1 MDSSARLFLA
11 LLRRN
16 MRTVDVEGLVVDSG
30 NNAWVL
36 TSTALVLMMTLPG
49 LALFYAGMVRRMN
62 VLSTMMQSYGAAAV
76 VTVLWALVGYS
87 LAFSDGGPVNAF
99 VGGLTHAGLAG
110 ITPETMNGDL
120 PANLFLMFQL
130 TFAIITVAII
140 AGAAVE
146 RIRFSAFLIFASFW
160 LVLVY
165 APVCHWVW
173 GGGFLGDAGKLDFAG
188 GAVVH
193 INAGVAGLVLAKV
206 LGPRRGWPGGPL
218 IPDNLV
224 LTLIG
229 AGMLWV
235 GWFGFNGGS
244 ALAADGAAA
253 HAFVTTQIAAATA
266 ALTWMILEWA
276 LRGKAS
282 ALGAASGAVA
292 GLVAITPAAGF
303 VPAWAAFIIGAGG
316 AAGAYW
322 GVTGLKR
329 LLKIDDSLDAFGLH
343 GVGGFV
349 GAVLTGVFAVEAIG
363 GAAGAIEGNLLQV
376 WTQTWGA
383 LSVAVYSGAVTFIIL
398 FVMSKFMS
406 LRVSEEAER
415 KGLDTELH
423 GESVGS

>member
-1 MDSSARLFLA
+1 MEQIAP
-11 LLRRN
+11 
-16 MRTVDVEGLVVDSG
+16 DSG
-30 NNAWVL
+30 NVAWIL
-36 TSTALVLMMTLPG
+36 TSTALVLLMTLPG

-76 VTVLWALVGYS
+76 VTLVWAVVAYS
-87 LAFSDGGPVNAF
+87 LAFTDGGALNSF
-99 VGGLTHAGLAG
+99 VGGLDRVFLAG
-110 ITPETMNGDL
+110 VTPDTVSGDL
-120 PANLFLMFQL
+120 PENLFFMFQL

-146 RIRFSAFLIFASFW
+146 RIRFSAFLIFGAVW
-160 LVLVY
+160 MVLVY
-165 APVCHWVW
+165 APICHWVW
-173 GGGFLGDAGKLDFAG
+173 GGGFLGEAGVLDFAG

-193 INAGVAGLVLAKV
+193 INAGVAGLVLAKF
-206 LGPRRGWPGGPL
+206 LGPRRGYPGGSMM
-218 IPDNLV
+218 PDNLV

-244 ALAADGAAA
+244 ALGANGGAA
-253 HAFVTTQIAAATA
+253 HAMVTTQLATA
-266 ALTWMILEWA
+266 SAVVTWMALEWI

-303 VPAWAAFIIGAGG
+303 VPAWASFFVGIGG
-316 AAGAYW
+316 ALGAYY

-343 GVGGFV
+343 GVGGLV

-363 GAAGAIEGNLLQV
+363 GTGGAIEGNLMQV

-383 LSVAVYSGAVTFIIL
+383 LAAAIYCAVVTTIIL
-398 FVMSKFMS
+398 FVQSRLMK
-406 LRVSEEAER
+406 LRVEEEEEI
-415 KGLDTELH
+415 KGLDTSLH
-423 GESVGS
+423 GESVN

>member
-1 MDSSARLFLA
+1 MEQIAP
-11 LLRRN
+11 
-16 MRTVDVEGLVVDSG
+16 DSG
-30 NNAWVL
+30 NVAWIL
-36 TSTALVLMMTLPG
+36 TSTALVLLMTLPG

-76 VTVLWALVGYS
+76 VTLVWAVLAYS
-87 LAFSDGGPVNAF
+87 LAFTDGGALNSF
-99 VGGLTHAGLAG
+99 VGGLGRVFLAG
-110 ITPETMNGDL
+110 VTPETVSGDL
-120 PANLFLMFQL
+120 PENLFFMFQL

-146 RIRFSAFLIFASFW
+146 RIRFSAFLIFGAVW
-160 LVLVY
+160 MVLVY
-165 APVCHWVW
+165 APICHWVW
-173 GGGFLGDAGKLDFAG
+173 GGGFLGEAGVLDFAG

-193 INAGVAGLVLAKV
+193 INAGVAGLVLAKF
-206 LGPRRGWPGGPL
+206 LGPRRGYPGGSMM
-218 IPDNLV
+218 PDNLV

-244 ALAADGAAA
+244 ALGANGGAA
-253 HAFVTTQIAAATA
+253 HAMVTTQLATA
-266 ALTWMILEWA
+266 SAVVTWMALEWV

-303 VPAWAAFIIGAGG
+303 VPAWASFFVGIGG
-316 AAGAYW
+316 ALGAYY

-343 GVGGFV
+343 GVGGLV

-363 GAAGAIEGNLLQV
+363 GAPGAIEGNLMQV

-383 LSVAVYSGAVTFIIL
+383 LAAAVYCAVVTTIIL
-398 FVMSKFMS
+398 FVQSKLMK
-406 LRVSEEAER
+406 LRVEDEEEI
-415 KGLDTELH
+415 KGLDTSLH
-423 GESVGS
+423 GESVN

>member
-1 MDSSARLFLA
+1 MEQIAP
-11 LLRRN
+11 
-16 MRTVDVEGLVVDSG
+16 DSG
-30 NNAWVL
+30 NVAWIL
-36 TSTALVLMMTLPG
+36 TSTALVLLMTLPG

-76 VTVLWALVGYS
+76 VTLVWAVVAYS
-87 LAFSDGGPVNAF
+87 LAFTDGGALNSF
-99 VGGLTHAGLAG
+99 VGGLDRVFLAG
-110 ITPETMNGDL
+110 VTPDTVSGDL
-120 PANLFLMFQL
+120 PENLFFMFQL

-146 RIRFSAFLIFASFW
+146 RIRFSAFLIFGAAW
-160 LVLVY
+160 MVLVY
-165 APVCHWVW
+165 APICHWVW
-173 GGGFLGDAGKLDFAG
+173 GGGFLGEAGVLDFAG

-193 INAGVAGLVLAKV
+193 INAGVAGLVLAKF
-206 LGPRRGWPGGPL
+206 LGPRRGYPGGSMM
-218 IPDNLV
+218 PDNLV

-244 ALAADGAAA
+244 ALGANGGAA
-253 HAFVTTQIAAATA
+253 HAMVTTQLATA
-266 ALTWMILEWA
+266 SAVVTWMALEWV

-303 VPAWAAFIIGAGG
+303 VPAWASFFVGIGG
-316 AAGAYW
+316 ALGAYY

-343 GVGGFV
+343 GVGGLV

-363 GAAGAIEGNLLQV
+363 GAPGAIEGNLMQV

-383 LSVAVYSGAVTFIIL
+383 LAAAVYCAVVTTIIL
-398 FVMSKFMS
+398 FVQSKLMK
-406 LRVSEEAER
+406 LRVEDEEEI
-415 KGLDTELH
+415 KGLDTSLH
-423 GESVGS
+423 GESVN

>member
-1 MDSSARLFLA
+1 MEQIAP
-11 LLRRN
+11 
-16 MRTVDVEGLVVDSG
+16 DSG
-30 NNAWVL
+30 NVAWIL
-36 TSTALVLMMTLPG
+36 TSTALVLLMTLPG

-62 VLSTMMQSYGAAAV
+62 VLSTMMQSYGAVAV
-76 VTVLWALVGYS
+76 VTLVWAVVAYS
-87 LAFSDGGPVNAF
+87 LAFTDGGALNSF
-99 VGGLTHAGLAG
+99 VGGLDRVFLAG
-110 ITPETMNGDL
+110 VTPDTVSGDL
-120 PANLFLMFQL
+120 PENLFFMFQL

-146 RIRFSAFLIFASFW
+146 RIRFSAFLIFGAVW
-160 LVLVY
+160 MVLVY
-165 APVCHWVW
+165 APICHWVW
-173 GGGFLGDAGKLDFAG
+173 GGGFLGEAGVLDFAG

-193 INAGVAGLVLAKV
+193 INAGVAGLVLAKF
-206 LGPRRGWPGGPL
+206 LGPRRGYPGGL
-218 IPDNLV
+218 MMPDNLV

-244 ALAADGAAA
+244 ALGANGGAA
-253 HAFVTTQIAAATA
+253 HAMVTTQLATA
-266 ALTWMILEWA
+266 SAVVTWMALEWV

-303 VPAWAAFIIGAGG
+303 VPAWASFFVGIGG
-316 AAGAYW
+316 ALGAYY

-343 GVGGFV
+343 GVGGLV

-363 GAAGAIEGNLLQV
+363 GAPGAIEGNLMQV

-383 LSVAVYSGAVTFIIL
+383 LAAAVYCAVVTTIIL
-398 FVMSKFMS
+398 FVQSKLMK
-406 LRVSEEAER
+406 LRVEDEEEI
-415 KGLDTELH
+415 KGLDTSLH
-423 GESVGS
+423 GESVN